1 MLNML
6 NFTNFFGYFEKNAYL
21 CIARVKTS
29 LDTSRDNKDIIN
41 MYNIISIKL

>member
-1 MLNML
+1 MATFALL
-6 NFTNFFGYFEKNAYL
+6 G
-21 CIARVKTS
+21 VKTS

>member
-1 MLNML
+1 MAIFALL
-6 NFTNFFGYFEKNAYL
+6 G
-21 CIARVKTS
+21 VKTS